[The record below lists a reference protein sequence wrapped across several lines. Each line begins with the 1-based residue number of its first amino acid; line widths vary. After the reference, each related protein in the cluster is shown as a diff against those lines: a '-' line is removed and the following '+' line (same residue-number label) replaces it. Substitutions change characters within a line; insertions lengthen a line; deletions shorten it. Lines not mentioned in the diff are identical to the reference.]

1 MKVVARKG
9 PAGKLTAS
17 RLRADVYRVL
27 DRVIETGVRVEIER
41 RGKVLRIV
49 PDDPAPR
56 FERLPARSGF
66 IKGDPEDLV
75 HLDWSHEWRP

>member
-1 MKVVARKG
+1 MRTTARRKTTD
-9 PAGKLTAS
+9 KLTAS

-27 DRVIETGVRVEIER
+27 DRVLETGVPAEVER

-49 PDDPAPR
+49 PAEAVGR
-56 FERLPARSGF
+56 IERLPSRPGF
-66 IKGDPEDLV
+66 IKGDPDALV

>member
-1 MKVVARKG
+1 MKVTARKAPTG
-9 PAGKLTAS
+9 RLTAS

-27 DRVIETGVRVEIER
+27 DRVIQTGVPAEIVR

-49 PDDPAPR
+49 PAEQVER
-56 FERLPARSGF
+56 LERLPARPDF
-66 IKGDPEDLV
+66 IKGDPEELV